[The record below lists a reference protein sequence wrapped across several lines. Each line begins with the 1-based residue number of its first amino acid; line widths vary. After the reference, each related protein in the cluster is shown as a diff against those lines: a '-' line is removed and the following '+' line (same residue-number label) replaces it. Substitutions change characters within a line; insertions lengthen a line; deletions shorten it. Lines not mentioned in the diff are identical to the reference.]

1 MLALIV
7 LDDGPHVLDALDR
20 ERLEERDHG
29 DEFVRR
35 LVAFAPRP
43 GFQGDAVVGLE
54 LEAVRVDVEDDG
66 ALERPVQVR
75 EVLDVHAVL
84 VPRRFLEQLPRDVGT
99 VRVEFLDDGDGE
111 LELEV
116 ASSRSAGQVREK
128 DRAEETADSRRRGG
142 W

>member
-35 LVAFAPRP
+35 LVPFAPRP
-43 GFQGDAVVGLE
+43 GFKGDAVVGLE

-84 VPRRFLEQLPRDVGT
+84 VPRRFLEQLPRDVGA

-111 LELEV
+111 LNW
-116 ASSRSAGQVREK
+116 RWRHQGQVREK